1 MNHGKN
7 SRFLSFSF
15 NNLSLLF
22 TLFGSLESQFE
33 LLMRLIQESVVDE
46 EYTFRIKLCNI
57 TSTLQNRKDREAYT
71 LNKLTSMTGTH
82 EDS

>member
-1 MNHGKN
+1 MNYGKN

-71 LNKLTSMTGTH
+71 LHKLTSMTGTH